1 VLERNDNYY
10 GEKAKLAR
18 VIYRNMKESSAQRL
32 ALEAGD
38 IDVARNLEPND
49 LDAIA
54 KNADL
59 TSTSAPKG
67 TVYYISLNQKNPN
80 LAKPEVR
87 QAFKYLVDYDAL
99 GSTILKG
106 IGEIHQTFLPKG
118 VLGELDENPFKL
130 DVAKAKELLAKAG
143 LADGFSVTMDVRT
156 GQPTTG
162 MAESIQQTLGQAG
175 IKLEIIPGDGK
186 QTLTKYRARNHDIYI
201 GNWGQDYF
209 DPNSNA
215 QTFASNP
222 DNSDAGKSH
231 TLAWRNSWDIPDLT
245 KQTEAAL
252 LEKDSGK
259 RADMYKDLE
268 KKILDTSPFV
278 IIHQQLEVAGLRKNL
293 KGFALGPSFD
303 TNFVGP
309 VSKE

>member
-1 VLERNDNYY
+1 
-10 GEKAKLAR
+10 
-18 VIYRNMKESSAQRL
+18 SAQRL

-49 LDAIA
+49 LDAIS

-59 TSTSAPKG
+59 KTTSAPKG

-87 QAFKYLVDYDAL
+87 QAFKYLVDYDAM
-99 GSTILKG
+99 GATILKG

-118 VLGELDENPFKL
+118 DLGELDENPFKL
-130 DVAKAKELLAKAG
+130 DIAKAKELLAKAG
-143 LADGFSVTMDVRT
+143 LPDGFNVTMDVRV
-156 GQPTTG
+156 GQPTTA

-222 DNSDAGKSH
+222 DNSDAAKTK
-231 TLAWRNSWDIPDLT
+231 TLSWRNSWDIPELT
-245 KQTEAAL
+245 KKTEAAL
-252 LEKDSGK
+252 LERNADK
-259 RADMYKDLE
+259 RAQMYQELE
-268 KKILDTSPFV
+268 KAVLDTGPFV
-278 IIHQQLEVAGLRKNL
+278 IINQQLEVAGLRGNL
-293 KGFALGPSFD
+293 KGFMLGPSFD
-303 TNFVGP
+303 TNFVDA